1 MQQPGRAAPL
11 GWLWEGARARARP
24 KEATRM
30 RVRLGSAVR
39 AARTTRALGG
49 STRSAWSAA
58 AAVLVRVLTRE
69 AAASAVALLARAALV
84 RAALVRAWLVRAP
97 QEAVWCAV
105 AQLALRINTVVP
117 LAPASAARLAKQVVR
132 TCPRRALVSP
142 AACVFV
148 GARAISVRR
157 VHSRSSAAAAEAR
170 SRGVFGGCQPG
181 GDWWVSTRKA
191 DPDARWARNSGRSSS
206 VHRNVD
212 IASLV
217 MAFA

>member
-58 AAVLVRVLTRE
+58 VLVRVLTRE
-69 AAASAVALLARAALV
+69 AASSAVALLARAALV

-181 GDWWVSTRKA
+181 GDWWVSRAEPTLMRG
-191 DPDARWARNSGRSSS
+191 GRGIQG
-206 VHRNVD
+206 VLLLF
-212 IASLV
+212 IATWTLR
-217 MAFA
+217 AW